1 MPAAGKVTVVL
12 ALHWPCNGLSTYV
25 TGSRPKEGRYAPRLH
40 SLLGYGTLYHYLTP
54 FLGVSVS
61 TTLATERL
69 FLRVRLLRVG
79 RSDVR

>member
-40 SLLGYGTLYHYLTP
+40 SLLGMAHFTIILHP
-54 FLGVSVS
+54 FWASACPQHWQQNAFS
-61 TTLATERL
+61 
-69 FLRVRLLRVG
+69 
-79 RSDVR
+79 